1 MANLIVILSMVVCVL
16 LILIVLI
23 QNPKGGGLSS
33 AFGGGGT
40 QSFGVQRT
48 TDFLEKA
55 TWGLAIVLFGLCIVG
70 GLVLRSGAVSENS
83 GPSNV
88 EQRLLENPGGAQ
100 IIPQPV
106 DPNNLPGIEALP
118 TNPDQ

>member
-1 MANLIVILSMVVCVL
+1 MANFIVILSMIVCVL

-33 AFGGGGT
+33 AFGGAGT

-55 TWGLAIVLFGLCIVG
+55 TWGLAIVLFGLCIAG
-70 GLVLRSGAVSENS
+70 GLLLRSGNISDNS
-83 GPSNV
+83 GPTNV
-88 EQRLLENPGGAQ
+88 EERLLENPGGAQ
-100 IIPQPV
+100 IVPQPV
-106 DPNNLPGIEALP
+106 DPSGIQPVDPPP
-118 TNPDQ
+118 TN